1 MAEKT
6 NDTSVEIANQKAGK
20 VTFNSDVIATIAGLA
35 TIDIKGV
42 AGMSGGMMSG
52 VTELLGRKNFT
63 KGVKVEVG
71 TEECAVDLNI
81 IVEYGAKIPEVCE
94 KIQKS
99 VKSSIETM
107 TGLKVVEVNIHVQGV
122 MVDKKDDVEVQPAS
136 TTAEEDT
143 KSAKRVK

>member
-6 NDTSVEIANQKAGK
+6 NDTAVELTNEKAGK

-35 TIDIKGV
+35 TIDIEGV
-42 AGMSGGMMSG
+42 AGMSGGVMSG
-52 VTELLGRKNFT
+52 MTELLGRKNFT

-81 IVEYGAKIPEVCE
+81 IVQYGAKIPEICK

-107 TGLKVVEVNIHVQGV
+107 TGLTVVEVNIHIQGV
-122 MVDKKDDVEVQPAS
+122 MVDKKQDTVEIAA
-136 TTAEEDT
+136 TEGEETAP
-143 KSAKRVK
+143 KSGKRVK